1 MQIDSHH
8 SLHLGFTDK
17 TEINALKNILS
28 LAIKTLQRSP
38 VQDMHGTPLKS
49 QAGIKGGDLIKTKEM
64 IEHLASHFDMGS
76 VRLEPEKAGKG
87 FDLSDA
93 FTIAMLDSLF
103 SNALPKTKP
112 GSGSD
117 ISATL
122 LGDMLGMNSRSEES
136 RGGKDGVSK
145 CSSRRS

>member
-38 VQDMHGTPLKS
+38 VQNMHGNPMQS
-49 QAGIKGGDLIKTKEM
+49 QAGIKGGDLIETKEM
-64 IEHLASHFDMGS
+64 IERLASHLDMGA
-76 VRLEPEKAGKG
+76 VRLEPEKTTKN

-93 FTIAMLDSLF
+93 FTIALLDSLF

-112 GSGSD
+112 GSGSGL
-117 ISATL
+117 SATL
-122 LGDMLGMNSRSEES
+122 LGDMLGMDPSRT
-136 RGGKDGVSK
+136 RIYPMPKFRKTPGAN
-145 CSSRRS
+145 